1 MKIQDEIAAANQR
14 LWDEEV
20 RKKGGY
26 TVPWLDLNVDL
37 IHQYAHG
44 QLNPVPYPL
53 YVMYPPELLLDVEG
67 KDVLCLASG
76 GGQQSAV
83 FGLLGARV
91 TVVDLSKGQLNGD
104 ETAAKHY
111 GYRVNTVQTDMRDL
125 SCLEADSFDMV
136 HQMFSISWVPNV
148 REVYEGVARL
158 TRTDGIYQVGHWQP
172 AVAMVEWNGE
182 NYCVTKPYA
191 ERMNRGKSGEYDF
204 RHYMD
209 DIFNGLLDSGF
220 SIQRIHEGPFSR
232 NPDCLNAEAGIWD
245 HQMGYVAGDFAIVA
259 RKQ

>member
-1 MKIQDEIAAANQR
+1 MKTPDKIAAANQR
-14 LWDEEV
+14 LWEEEV
-20 RKKGGY
+20 RKKNGY

-37 IHQYAHG
+37 IHQYAAG
-44 QLNPVPYPL
+44 QLNPAPYPL
-53 YVMYPPELLLDVEG
+53 CVMYPPELLLDVKG

-104 ETAAKHY
+104 DTAAKHY
-111 GYRVNTVQTDMRDL
+111 GYKVKTIQADMRDL
-125 SCLEADSFDMV
+125 SSLEANSFDLV
-136 HQMFSISWVPNV
+136 HQMYSIGWVPDV

-158 TRTDGIYQVGHWQP
+158 TRTEGIYQVGHWQP

-182 NYCVTKPYA
+182 NYFIAKPYA
-191 ERMNRGKSGEYDF
+191 ERVNRGNRGEYDF

-209 DIFNGLLDSGF
+209 DIFNGLIDSGF
-220 SIQRIHEGPFSR
+220 SIQRIYEGPFSR
-232 NPDCLNAEAGIWD
+232 HDDYLNAQAGIWD
-245 HQMGYVAGDFAIVA
+245 HEMAYVAGDFVIVGQ
-259 RKQ
+259 KQ